1 MLLRLGIARQAPEDR
16 RVLGR
21 EYDSEFLYVPSGV
34 DGKDNKVLQWLDA
47 FLGEPEEVVVPC
59 SSSPA
64 PPPPETRKTRFPS
77 SFVTLTWPRPG
88 CGMGEVYRVED
99 ARLTR
104 EVAIKDLPEGTS
116 HGPKILLH

>member
-47 FLGEPEEVVVPC
+47 FLGEPEEVVVPMLEFTGAAATGNAQNQV
-59 SSSPA
+59 SVFFRDVDLA
-64 PPPPETRKTRFPS
+64 KA
-77 SFVTLTWPRPG
+77 
-88 CGMGEVYRVED
+88 GMRDG
-99 ARLTR
+99 
-104 EVAIKDLPEGTS
+104 
-116 HGPKILLH
+116 